1 MRIEMD
7 KIYCGDSLQ
16 VLQTLPENAVDCCV
30 TSPPYYALRD
40 YGADGQI
47 GREATPE
54 EYVSRITAVFHE
66 VKRVLTPEGT
76 CWLNIADTYCGTG
89 SKADHQ
95 DPKYPKGRN
104 GQQVAFNHRAPGCK
118 PKDLIGIP
126 WLVALAGV
134 AAEKVV
140 QHIGAE
146 IERHAAKGA
155 EKKALDA
162 TQPKTHSSR
171 LQFSEAE
178 RATPELQKAIKKS
191 DKAADCLDA
200 ARAAIPKQTKIK
212 KERVFDEAKGKAKTR
227 LSFEKTDKP
236 PNGKL
241 RHNPLSRPA
250 QELNSTVHGKIYE
263 VEKENVGVE
272 SGHRVE
278 LAGEK
283 AGGMAARAVKG
294 GIRRH
299 KLKPYRA
306 AAAAEKQ
313 AVKANADFLYQKAL
327 HDNPALAHSNPISRF
342 WQKQR
347 IKKQYAKTLK
357 AGGKAKKT
365 AEATAKAAKKTAQET
380 KRATF
385 FVVRHWKGCLIVGG
399 IAFIVLLLFGGLS
412 SCSLFGGNS
421 GSGLIASSY
430 LSEDADITG
439 AESAYAAMEAELQD
453 MLDNIESEYPG
464 YDEYRVNADEIEHDP
479 YVLISI
485 LSAWHEG
492 VFTLDEVQS
501 TLEMLFEKQYILTV
515 EEEVQVRYRT
525 ETRTD
530 SEGNPYTV
538 EVPYNYYILHVDL
551 KNFNLSHVPVYI
563 MGEEQLSMYAMYM
576 SSLGNRPDLFPQSG
590 YVSKYYE
597 NPPADYEVPAA
608 LLGSDE
614 KFARLME
621 EADKYVGFPYVWG
634 GSTPET
640 SFDCSGFVSYVLTN
654 SGLYNTGR
662 LGAQG
667 LYNIS
672 TPVSNPQPGDLVF
685 FTGTYDTPG
694 VSHVGI
700 YVGEDG
706 DGSPVMLHCGDPI
719 QYSKLDTSYWQSH
732 FYAYGRL
739 NYN

>member
-1 MRIEMD
+1 MSKELKAPD
-7 KIYCGDSLQ
+7 KVTQKMTRDGA
-16 VLQTLPENAVDCCV
+16 VAENLTTGE
-30 TSPPYYALRD
+30 TSSISERPQEENYSAPA
-40 YGADGQI
+40 GA
-47 GREATPE
+47 
-54 EYVSRITAVFHE
+54 
-66 VKRVLTPEGT
+66 
-76 CWLNIADTYCGTG
+76 
-89 SKADHQ
+89 
-95 DPKYPKGRN
+95 
-104 GQQVAFNHRAPGCK
+104 
-118 PKDLIGIP
+118 
-126 WLVALAGV
+126 

-146 IERHAAKGA
+146 IERHTAKGA
-155 EKKALDA
+155 EKKAIDA
-162 TQPKTHSSR
+162 AQPKTHSSR

-178 RATPELQKAIKKS
+178 RATPELQKAIRKS
-191 DKAADCLDA
+191 DKAADRLDA

-283 AGGMAARAVKG
+283 AGDMAARAAKRSV
-294 GIRRH
+294 RSH

-306 AAAAEKQ
+306 AAAAERK
-313 AVKANADFLYQKAL
+313 AVKANADFLYEKAL

-357 AGGKAKKT
+357 AGGKVKKT

-380 KRATF
+380 KRTTF

-430 LSEDADITG
+430 LSEDADIMG

-551 KNFNLSHVPVYI
+551 ENFNLSHVPVYI

-608 LLGSDE
+608 LLNSDE

-672 TPVSNPQPGDLVF
+672 TPVSTPQPGDLVF
-685 FTGTYDTPG
+685 FVGTYDTPG

-719 QYSKLDTSYWQSH
+719 QYSRLDTSYWQSH

>member
-1 MRIEMD
+1 MSKEWKAPD
-7 KIYCGDSLQ
+7 KVTQKMTRDGAVMENLSTGETASISDRPQEENYT
-16 VLQTLPENAVDCCV
+16 QTP
-30 TSPPYYALRD
+30 
-40 YGADGQI
+40 
-47 GREATPE
+47 
-54 EYVSRITAVFHE
+54 TA
-66 VKRVLTPEGT
+66 
-76 CWLNIADTYCGTG
+76 
-89 SKADHQ
+89 
-95 DPKYPKGRN
+95 
-104 GQQVAFNHRAPGCK
+104 
-118 PKDLIGIP
+118 
-126 WLVALAGV
+126 
-134 AAEKVV
+134 AAEKAVDR
-140 QHIGAE
+140 IGAE
-146 IERHAAKGA
+146 VDRHLSKSA
-155 EKKALDA
+155 EEKALDA
-162 TQPKTHSSR
+162 ARPKTHSSR
-171 LQFSEAE
+171 LQFSAEE
-178 RATPELQKAIKKS
+178 RATPELQKSIHKS
-191 DKAADCLDA
+191 EKAADRLDA

-241 RHNPLSRPA
+241 QHNPLSRPL
-250 QELNSTVHGKIYE
+250 QEMGNAVHGKIHE
-263 VEKENVGVE
+263 AETENAGVE
-272 SGHRVE
+272 AGHKTE

-283 AGGMAARAVKG
+283 VGRSAGRAVQSG
-294 GIRRH
+294 MRRH

-306 AAAAEKQ
+306 AARAEK
-313 AVKANADFLYQKAL
+313 AAAKANADFFYQKAL
-327 HDNPALAHSNPISRF
+327 HDNPALAHSNPISCF

-347 IKKQYAKTLK
+347 IKKQYAKSIK
-357 AGGKAKKT
+357 AGSTVKKT
-365 AEATAKAAKKTAQET
+365 AEATAKAAKKTAEET

-385 FVVRHWKGCLIVGG
+385 FVARHWKGCLIVGG
-399 IAFIVLLLFGGLS
+399 IGLVLLLLFGGLS
-412 SCSLFGGNS
+412 SCSLFGGNG

-453 MLDNIESEYPG
+453 MLNNIEREYPG

-485 LSAWHEG
+485 LSALHEG

-551 KNFNLSHVPVYI
+551 ENFNLSHVPVYI
-563 MGEEQLSMYAMYM
+563 MGEEQLSLYAVYM

-597 NPPADYEVPAA
+597 NPPADYEVPVA
-608 LLGSDE
+608 LLTSDE
-614 KFARLME
+614 QFARLVE
-621 EADKYVGFPYVWG
+621 EAEKYLGFPYVWG
-634 GSTPET
+634 GSNPET

-694 VSHVGI
+694 VSHCGI
-700 YVGEDG
+700 YVGNG
-706 DGSPVMLHCGDPI
+706 MMIHCGDPI
-719 QYSKLDTSYWQSH
+719 SYTSIETSYWQSH
-732 FYAYGRL
+732 LYAFGRL

>member
-1 MRIEMD
+1 MSKEWKAPD
-7 KIYCGDSLQ
+7 KVTQKMTRDGAVMENLSTGETASISDRPQEENYT
-16 VLQTLPENAVDCCV
+16 QTP
-30 TSPPYYALRD
+30 
-40 YGADGQI
+40 
-47 GREATPE
+47 
-54 EYVSRITAVFHE
+54 TA
-66 VKRVLTPEGT
+66 
-76 CWLNIADTYCGTG
+76 
-89 SKADHQ
+89 
-95 DPKYPKGRN
+95 
-104 GQQVAFNHRAPGCK
+104 
-118 PKDLIGIP
+118 
-126 WLVALAGV
+126 
-134 AAEKVV
+134 AAEKAVDR
-140 QHIGAE
+140 IGGEIDRHLSKSAE
-146 IERHAAKGA
+146 E
-155 EKKALDA
+155 KALDA
-162 TQPKTHSSR
+162 ARPKTHSSR
-171 LQFSEAE
+171 LQFSAEE
-178 RATPELQKAIKKS
+178 RATPELQKSIHKS
-191 DKAADCLDA
+191 EKAADRLDA
-200 ARAAIPKQTKIK
+200 ARAAIPKQAKIK

-241 RHNPLSRPA
+241 QHNPLSRPL
-250 QELNSTVHGKIYE
+250 QEMGNAVHGKIHE
-263 VEKENVGVE
+263 AETENAGVE
-272 SGHRVE
+272 AGHKTE

-283 AGGMAARAVKG
+283 VGRSAGRAVQSG
-294 GIRRH
+294 MRRH

-306 AAAAEKQ
+306 AARAEK
-313 AVKANADFLYQKAL
+313 AAAKANADFFYQKAL
-327 HDNPALAHSNPISRF
+327 HDNPALAHSNPISHF

-347 IKKQYAKTLK
+347 IKKQYAKSIK
-357 AGGKAKKT
+357 AGNTVKKT
-365 AEATAKAAKKTAQET
+365 AEATAKAAKKTAEET

-385 FVVRHWKGCLIVGG
+385 FVARHWKGCLIVGG
-399 IAFIVLLLFGGLS
+399 IGLVLLLLFGGLS
-412 SCSLFGGNS
+412 SCSLFGGNG

-439 AESAYAAMEAELQD
+439 AEAAYSDMEAELQD

-485 LSAWHEG
+485 LSARHEG
-492 VFTLDEVQS
+492 IFTLDEVQS

-530 SEGNPYTV
+530 SEGNTYTV

-551 KNFNLSHVPVYI
+551 ENFNLSHVPVYI
-563 MGEEQLSMYAMYM
+563 MGEEQLSLYAVYM

-608 LLGSDE
+608 LLNSDE
-614 KFARLME
+614 QFARLVE
-621 EADKYVGFPYVWG
+621 EAEQYLGFPYVWG

-694 VSHVGI
+694 VSHCGI
-700 YVGEDG
+700 YVGNG
-706 DGSPVMLHCGDPI
+706 MMIHCGDPI
-719 QYSKLDTSYWQSH
+719 SYTSIETSYWQSH
-732 FYAYGRL
+732 LYAFGRL

>member
-1 MRIEMD
+1 MSKEWKAPD
-7 KIYCGDSLQ
+7 KVTQKMTRDGAVMENLSTGETASISDRPQEENYT
-16 VLQTLPENAVDCCV
+16 QTP
-30 TSPPYYALRD
+30 
-40 YGADGQI
+40 
-47 GREATPE
+47 
-54 EYVSRITAVFHE
+54 TA
-66 VKRVLTPEGT
+66 
-76 CWLNIADTYCGTG
+76 
-89 SKADHQ
+89 
-95 DPKYPKGRN
+95 
-104 GQQVAFNHRAPGCK
+104 
-118 PKDLIGIP
+118 
-126 WLVALAGV
+126 
-134 AAEKVV
+134 AAEKAVDR
-140 QHIGAE
+140 IGGEIDRHLSKSAE
-146 IERHAAKGA
+146 E
-155 EKKALDA
+155 KALDA
-162 TQPKTHSSR
+162 ARPKTHSSR
-171 LQFSEAE
+171 LQFSAEE
-178 RATPELQKAIKKS
+178 RATPELQKSIHKS
-191 DKAADCLDA
+191 EKAADRLDH

-241 RHNPLSRPA
+241 QHNPLSRPL
-250 QELNSTVHGKIYE
+250 QEMGNAVHGKIHE
-263 VEKENVGVE
+263 AETENTGVE
-272 SGHRVE
+272 AGHKTE

-283 AGGMAARAVKG
+283 VGRSAGRAVQSG
-294 GIRRH
+294 MRRH

-306 AAAAEKQ
+306 AARAEK
-313 AVKANADFLYQKAL
+313 AAAKANADFFYQKAL

-347 IKKQYAKTLK
+347 IKKQYAKSIKT
-357 AGGKAKKT
+357 GSTVKKT
-365 AEATAKAAKKTAQET
+365 AEATAKAAKKTAEET

-385 FVVRHWKGCLIVGG
+385 FVARHWKGCLIVGG
-399 IAFIVLLLFGGLS
+399 IGLVLLLLFGGLS
-412 SCSLFGGNS
+412 SCSLFGGNG

-439 AESAYAAMEAELQD
+439 AEAAYSDMEAELQD

-464 YDEYRVNADEIEHDP
+464 YDEYRVNTDEIEHDP

-492 VFTLDEVQS
+492 IFTLDEAQS

-530 SEGNPYTV
+530 SEGNTYTV

-551 KNFNLSHVPVYI
+551 ENFNLSHVPVYI
-563 MGEEQLSMYAMYM
+563 MGEEQLSLYAVYM

-608 LLGSDE
+608 LLASDE
-614 KFARLME
+614 QFARLVE
-621 EADKYVGFPYVWG
+621 EAEKYIGFPYVWG

-694 VSHVGI
+694 VSHCGI
-700 YVGEDG
+700 YVGNG
-706 DGSPVMLHCGDPI
+706 MMIHCGDPI
-719 QYSKLDTSYWQSH
+719 SYTSIETSYWQSH
-732 FYAYGRL
+732 LYAFGRL

>member
-1 MRIEMD
+1 MSKEWKAPD
-7 KIYCGDSLQ
+7 KVTQKMTRDGA
-16 VLQTLPENAVDCCV
+16 VAENL
-30 TSPPYYALRD
+30 TT
-40 YGADGQI
+40 G
-47 GREATPE
+47 EATSISDRPQE
-54 EYVSRITAVFHE
+54 ENYS
-66 VKRVLTPEGT
+66 
-76 CWLNIADTYCGTG
+76 
-89 SKADHQ
+89 
-95 DPKYPKGRN
+95 DP
-104 GQQVAFNHRAPGCK
+104 
-118 PKDLIGIP
+118 
-126 WLVALAGV
+126 AGA
-134 AAEKVV
+134 AAEKAVDR
-140 QHIGAE
+140 IGAE
-146 IERHAAKGA
+146 VSRHSGKKAAKRDFGA
-155 EKKALDA
+155 A
-162 TQPKTHSSR
+162 QPQGHSSR
-171 LQFSEAE
+171 LQFSAAE
-178 RATPELQKAIKKS
+178 RATPELQKSIYKS
-191 DKAADCLDA
+191 EKAADRLDT

-250 QELNSTVHGKIYE
+250 QELDNAVHGKIYE

-272 SGHRVE
+272 SGHKVE

-283 AGGMAARAVKG
+283 AGGMAGRAIQSG
-294 GIRRH
+294 MRRH

-306 AAAAEKQ
+306 AAKAEK
-313 AVKANADFLYQKAL
+313 AAAKANADFFYQKAL
-327 HDNPALAHSNPISRF
+327 HDNPALAHSNPLSRF
-342 WQKQR
+342 FQKQR
-347 IKKQYAKTLK
+347 IKRQYAKTLK
-357 AGGKAKKT
+357 AGGKVKKT

-385 FVVRHWKGCLIVGG
+385 FVVRHWKGCLLVGG
-399 IAFIVLLLFGGLS
+399 IVFIVLLLFGGLS

-430 LSEDADITG
+430 LSEDADMLG
-439 AESAYAAMEAELQD
+439 AESAYAAMEAELQAI
-453 MLDNIESEYPG
+453 LDNPESEYPG

-492 VFTLDEVQS
+492 VFNLDEAQS
-501 TLEMLFEKQYILTV
+501 TLEMLFDKQYILTV

-530 SEGNPYTV
+530 SEGNEYEV

-551 KNFNLSHVPVYI
+551 ENFNLSHVPVYI
-563 MGEEQLSMYAMYM
+563 MGEEQLSLYAVYM

-590 YVSKYYE
+590 YISKYYE
-597 NPPADYEVPAA
+597 NPPTEYEIPPEQ
-608 LLGSDE
+608 LNDE
-614 KFARLME
+614 KFARLVE
-621 EADKYVGFPYVWG
+621 EAEKYLGYPYVWG
-634 GSTPET
+634 GSSPET

-672 TPVSNPQPGDLVF
+672 TPVSKANAKAGDLIF

-694 VSHVGI
+694 VSHCGI
-700 YVGEDG
+700 YVGNG
-706 DGSPVMLHCGDPI
+706 MMIHCGDPI
-719 QYSKLDTSYWQSH
+719 SYTSIETSYWQSH
-732 FYAYGRL
+732 FYAFGRL

>member
-1 MRIEMD
+1 MSKELKAPD
-7 KIYCGDSLQ
+7 KVTQKMTRDGA
-16 VLQTLPENAVDCCV
+16 VAENLTTGE
-30 TSPPYYALRD
+30 TSSISERP
-40 YGADGQI
+40 Q
-47 GREATPE
+47 E
-54 EYVSRITAVFHE
+54 ENYS
-66 VKRVLTPEGT
+66 
-76 CWLNIADTYCGTG
+76 
-89 SKADHQ
+89 
-95 DPKYPKGRN
+95 
-104 GQQVAFNHRAPGCK
+104 AP
-118 PKDLIGIP
+118 
-126 WLVALAGV
+126 AGV

-551 KNFNLSHVPVYI
+551 ENFNLSHVPVYI

-685 FTGTYDTPG
+685 FTEGRDDILSEVKEYHKKTGTTVLLVSHSMEDIAKYANRVLVMSNKKIAMYDTVEKVFARAPELLELGLSVPQVTKIFLKLREMG
-694 VSHVGI
+694 VDVPADVYTI
-700 YVGEDG
+700 PYAVKMILEAKRRREAGESLVLPREAKKEG
-706 DGSPVMLHCGDPI
+706 GAAGC
-719 QYSKLDTSYWQSH
+719 
-732 FYAYGRL
+732 
-739 NYN
+739 

>member
-1 MRIEMD
+1 MSKEWKAPD
-7 KIYCGDSLQ
+7 KVTQKMSRDGAIM
-16 VLQTLPENAVDCCV
+16 ENLSTGETASISDR
-30 TSPPYYALRD
+30 P
-40 YGADGQI
+40 Q
-47 GREATPE
+47 E
-54 EYVSRITAVFHE
+54 ENYTQAPTA
-66 VKRVLTPEGT
+66 
-76 CWLNIADTYCGTG
+76 
-89 SKADHQ
+89 
-95 DPKYPKGRN
+95 
-104 GQQVAFNHRAPGCK
+104 
-118 PKDLIGIP
+118 
-126 WLVALAGV
+126 
-134 AAEKVV
+134 AAEKAVDR
-140 QHIGAE
+140 IGAE
-146 IERHAAKGA
+146 IDRHLSKNA

-162 TQPKTHSSR
+162 ARPKAHSSR
-171 LQFSEAE
+171 LQFSAEE
-178 RATPELQKAIKKS
+178 RATPELQKFINKS
-191 DKAADCLDA
+191 DKAADRLDA

-212 KERVFDEAKGKAKTR
+212 KERVFDEAAGKAKTR

-241 RHNPLSRPA
+241 QHNPLSRPL
-250 QELNSTVHGKIYE
+250 QEMGNAVHGKIHE
-263 VEKENVGVE
+263 AETENTGVE
-272 SGHRVE
+272 AGHKTE
-278 LAGEK
+278 LVGEK
-283 AGGMAARAVKG
+283 VGRSAGRAVQSG
-294 GIRRH
+294 MRRH

-306 AAAAEKQ
+306 AAKAEK
-313 AVKANADFLYQKAL
+313 AATKANADFFYQKAL
-327 HDNPALAHSNPISRF
+327 YDNPALAHSNPISRF

-347 IKKQYAKTLK
+347 IKRQYAKSIK
-357 AGGKAKKT
+357 AGSTVKKT
-365 AEATAKAAKKTAQET
+365 AEATAKAAKKTAEET

-385 FVVRHWKGCLIVGG
+385 FVARHLKGCLIVGG
-399 IAFIVLLLFGGLS
+399 IGLVLLLLFGGLS
-412 SCSLFGGNS
+412 SCSLFGGNG

-439 AESAYAAMEAELQD
+439 AEAAYSDMEAELQD

-492 VFTLDEVQS
+492 IFTLEEAQS

-530 SEGNPYTV
+530 SEGNEYEV

-551 KNFNLSHVPVYI
+551 ENFNLSHVPVYI
-563 MGEEQLSMYAMYM
+563 MGEEQLSLYAVYM

-608 LLGSDE
+608 LLNSDE
-614 KFARLME
+614 QFARLVE
-621 EADKYVGFPYVWG
+621 EAEKYLGFPYVWG
-634 GSTPET
+634 GSSPET

-694 VSHVGI
+694 VSHCGI
-700 YVGEDG
+700 YVGNG
-706 DGSPVMLHCGDPI
+706 MMIHCGDPI
-719 QYSKLDTSYWQSH
+719 SYTSIETSYWQSH
-732 FYAYGRL
+732 LYAFGRL